1 MPSQYVAVKDIS
13 PFHRKISIRVRLI
26 RIYEVPGVRGAQ
38 TSKSLELLFHD
49 AEGDFINAN
58 TTKDDVPK
66 YRQIFKQGKVYS
78 IKNFLVVK
86 NYYLYK
92 TTQHP
97 FLIKFTYETQV
108 KQIKSKGF
116 PVCMFRLKPYESL
129 KKPEQ
134 VDDNELFDVIGRVVE
149 IYSPLD
155 KIIGGK
161 PSRLIDFLIAD
172 TEDNTLKC
180 TVWDD
185 HASAIL
191 PYYNANCAEPL
202 IVVMQLCRAKVV
214 SGEVRIT
221 SSYDATQLWFN
232 QNFAEFVD
240 FRSKLAANTSPLRSI
255 STTTVLSQSTGPSE
269 FQSGAVIVS
278 TLFDVFEAEEDN
290 DFYVPAEILGIE
302 GSGKWFYISC
312 MKPGCNKML
321 TEGDDGFLKCGKC
334 KGQFVEGIVRYK
346 LLIRV
351 VDRTGDAPFQL
362 WDREVADL
370 VGVPASLLYQKYSKV
385 GVVIPP
391 ELEIL
396 SGMAMIFKI
405 GFKKGTMRGPNS
417 AYNVVRVL
425 RDQLLL
431 DTYCSNL
438 RDHQDKDLM
447 SKMVEEDEYEESD
460 SEEEASQDDEVQS
473 PLPIDTGKRRMIDEE
488 ETNSVKKCL
497 MDQFSTSKTTKKMK
511 EVAVKQEKM

>member
-1 MPSQYVAVKDIS
+1 M
-13 PFHRKISIRVRLI
+13 
-26 RIYEVPGVRGAQ
+26 
-38 TSKSLELLFHD
+38 
-49 AEGDFINAN
+49 
-58 TTKDDVPK
+58 K
-66 YRQIFKQGKVYS
+66 YQK
-78 IKNFLVVK
+78 
-86 NYYLYK
+86 
-92 TTQHP
+92 
-97 FLIKFTYETQV
+97 
-108 KQIKSKGF
+108 
-116 PVCMFRLKPYESL
+116 
-129 KKPEQ
+129 
-134 VDDNELFDVIGRVVE
+134 
-149 IYSPLD
+149 
-155 KIIGGK
+155 
-161 PSRLIDFLIAD
+161 
-172 TEDNTLKC
+172 DNTLKC

-185 HASAIL
+185 HVSAIL

-232 QNFAEFVD
+232 QNFSEFVD

-278 TLFDVFEAEEDN
+278 TLFDLFEAEE
-290 DFYVPAEILGIE
+290 
-302 GSGKWFYISC
+302 
-312 MKPGCNKML
+312 
-321 TEGDDGFLKCGKC
+321 
-334 KGQFVEGIVRYK
+334 
-346 LLIRV
+346 
-351 VDRTGDAPFQL
+351 
-362 WDREVADL
+362 
-370 VGVPASLLYQKYSKV
+370 V

-405 GFKKGTMRGPNS
+405 GFKKATMRGPNS

-425 RDQLLL
+425 RDQLLI

-473 PLPIDTGKRRMIDEE
+473 PLPIDNGKRRMIDEE
-488 ETNSVKKCL
+488 ETDSVKKCL

-511 EVAVKQEKM
+511 EVAVKQEKI

>member
-13 PFHRKISIRVRLI
+13 PFHRKRSIRVRLI
-26 RIYEVPGVRGAQ
+26 RIYEVPEVRGAQ

-116 PVCMFRLKPYESL
+116 PVY
-129 KKPEQ
+129 
-134 VDDNELFDVIGRVVE
+134 VIGRVVE

-172 TEDNTLKC
+172 TE
-180 TVWDD
+180 
-185 HASAIL
+185 
-191 PYYNANCAEPL
+191 
-202 IVVMQLCRAKVV
+202 
-214 SGEVRIT
+214 
-221 SSYDATQLWFN
+221 
-232 QNFAEFVD
+232 
-240 FRSKLAANTSPLRSI
+240 LAANTSPLRSI

-370 VGVPASLLYQKYSKV
+370 VGVPASLLFQNYSKV

-405 GFKKGTMRGPNS
+405 GFKKATMRGPNS

-425 RDQLLL
+425 RDQLLI

-473 PLPIDTGKRRMIDEE
+473 PLPIDNGKRRMIDEE
-488 ETNSVKKCL
+488 ETDSVKKCL
-497 MDQFSTSKTTKKMK
+497 MDQFSTSKTTKKDERSGCEAGEYLKDNFTNFLGTTLIMDNFYLSFGLVFLLTYVILDYCTTFCGILFFK
-511 EVAVKQEKM
+511 LFRIFYLYVFFFFINYMYCLYTDLQVEKHIPNNRKMCLTV